1 VRTSRPFAAVNP
13 APSKRAPRS
22 LLELVASALCLWA
35 AAYHTPAGALV
46 RHAASKLTKSPT
58 SARPLLAYYSGGTW
72 DAAELAV
79 PVNGRPLPLPVV
91 VGPEH
96 AALAPMPALGKG
108 VYLAWSTLPV
118 AEQRPLAALADR
130 HQVPLFS
137 KDEAKLAEAITRVL
151 AKESAELGGATDAA
165 VLAAFIGHDT
175 AKYALG
181 RARAEGKGGALEEL
195 AAWVPPSVSSPIAHA
210 SKALSLGTAYALAWP
225 LEVPARISSPFGYR
239 THPVTGNRQLHT
251 GLDLAVPERTPVRV
265 VADGVVRRAS
275 EDALN
280 GKVVIVDHGHGVSS
294 AYCHNSELWVKTGT
308 AVKAGQLVAASG
320 NTGRSTGPHLHYQ
333 VELSRTPVDPL
344 TFRAPPAAVAAVNA
358 PVAPVGGDLRNSRVL
373 EGEFW
378 AMSAPM
384 PITEIE
390 VQVQVLRDRMELE
403 MPKYQTALAA
413 GMDLQADLTD
423 DMYLQPLGRALVATG
438 LAFAIPEGWEG
449 QIRPRSGMGH
459 RQGLTVLN
467 SPGTIDADYRGEVKV
482 LIANLSDKA
491 VVLRRGDRIAQ
502 MVFAPVARA
511 TLVEVDAL
519 PQTERGEGGFGST
532 G

>member
-1 VRTSRPFAAVNP
+1 MRTSRPFAPVNP
-13 APSKRAPRS
+13 APSKRAPRG

-46 RHAASKLTKSPT
+46 RHAASKLTKNPT

-72 DAAELAV
+72 DSAELAG
-79 PVNGRPLPLPVV
+79 PVNGRPGPQPAF

-130 HQVPLFS
+130 HHVPLFS
-137 KDEAKLAEAITRVL
+137 KDEAKVAEAITRVL
-151 AKESAELGGATDAA
+151 EKETADLGGGTDAA

-195 AAWVPPSVSSPIAHA
+195 AAWVPPGVSAPLAHA

-225 LEVPARISSPFGYR
+225 LEVPARITSPFGYR
-239 THPVTGNRQLHT
+239 THPITGNRQLHT
-251 GLDLAVPERTPVRV
+251 GLDLAVPERTRVRV

-294 AYCHNSELWVKTGT
+294 AYCHNSELLVTTGSV
-308 AVKAGQLVAASG
+308 VKAGQLVAASG

-344 TFRAPPAAVAAVNA
+344 TFRAPPAAVAAM
-358 PVAPVGGDLRNSRVL
+358 GT
-373 EGEFW
+373 
-378 AMSAPM
+378 PM
-384 PITEIE
+384 PIAEIE
-390 VQVQVLRDRMELE
+390 VQVQAVRDRLELE

-423 DMYLQPLGRALVATG
+423 DIYLQSLGRALVPTG
-438 LAFAIPEGWEG
+438 LALAIPEGWEG

-502 MVFAPVARA
+502 IVFAPVARA